1 MNFGDEIMAVKTKKK
16 HKTLKKV
23 LCIILAILLLLV
35 CAKTIAVCW
44 HSSPKNIEQ
53 YETDNRYIA
62 NGNAPFVS
70 AHRCGGGI
78 MPEESMMAFE
88 NCVTNPDF
96 NVDVFEFD
104 LHITKDKQLVLLH
117 DDTLD
122 RTTDSLEVF
131 GVEEAKPEDYTYDEL
146 RTLNIGA
153 KFVDED
159 GNMPYADLH
168 GEAVPDNLK
177 IVKVDD
183 ILDYLEQHGHYD
195 YIIEIKNGD
204 QLGKKGVDILY
215 NVLLERNLL
224 DRVIFGTFNEEVSLY
239 VDAHHPDLKRSA
251 TINEVLEFYGAAI
264 RNDEHFDVNYIAL
277 QIPYNMPY
285 RMIVNLGTARVI
297 NYAHKHNIAVQYW
310 TINKKSELKY
320 LSSIGSDCIMSD
332 YPDELYSI
340 IHENDSIIQE

>member
-1 MNFGDEIMAVKTKKK
+1 MAAKTETKTKKHIGRK
-16 HKTLKKV
+16 I
-23 LCIILAILLLLV
+23 LCVILSILLILV
-35 CAKTIAVCW
+35 IGKTIAVCW
-44 HSSPKNIEQ
+44 HSSPKSIE
-53 YETDNRYIA
+53 YFETDNRYIA

-88 NCVTNPDF
+88 NCVSNPEF

-104 LHITKDKQLVLLH
+104 LHITKDEQLVLLH

-122 RTTDSLEVF
+122 RTTDSAEVF

-146 RTLNIGA
+146 RKLNIGA
-153 KFVDED
+153 KFEDEN

-168 GEAVPDNLK
+168 GDAVPDTLK

-183 ILDYLEQHGHYD
+183 LLDYLMAHGDYD
-195 YIIEIKNGD
+195 YIIEIKNSEE
-204 QLGKKGVDILY
+204 LGKKGVDILY
-215 NVLLERNLL
+215 NILLERNLL
-224 DRVIFGTFNEEVSLY
+224 DKVIFGTFNEEVSLY
-239 VDAHHPDLKRSA
+239 VDEKHPDLKRSA
-251 TINEVLEFYGAAI
+251 TINEVLDFYKAAMTD
-264 RNDEHFDVNYIAL
+264 RKDFEVNYIAL

-285 RMIVNLGTARVI
+285 RMIVNLGTAKVI

-310 TINKKSELKY
+310 TINKKSELRY

-340 IHENDSIIQE
+340 IHSK

>member
-1 MNFGDEIMAVKTKKK
+1 MKTAVKEKK
-16 HKTLKKV
+16 HTGRKV
-23 LCIILAILLLLV
+23 LCIILAIILV
-35 CAKTIAVCW
+35 FVGIKAVAICW
-44 HSSPKNIEQ
+44 HSSPKSIEH

-62 NGNAPFVS
+62 SGNAPFVS

-88 NCVTNPDF
+88 NCVSNPDF

-104 LHITKDKQLVLLH
+104 LHITKDEQLVLLH

-153 KFVDED
+153 KFEDAD

-168 GEAVPDNLK
+168 FTDVPDTLK

-183 ILDYLEQHGHYD
+183 LLDYLMAHGDYD
-195 YIIEIKNGD
+195 YIIEIKNSEE
-204 QLGKKGVDILY
+204 LGKKGVDILY
-215 NVLLERNLL
+215 NILLERNLL
-224 DRVIFGTFNEEVSLY
+224 DKVIFGTFNEEVSLY
-239 VDAHHPDLKRSA
+239 VDEKHPDLKRSA
-251 TINEVLEFYGAAI
+251 TINEVLDFYKAAMS
-264 RNDEHFDVNYIAL
+264 DSKDFEAKYIAL

-285 RMIVNLGTARVI
+285 RMIVNLGTAKVI

-340 IHENDSIIQE
+340 IHEK

>member
-1 MNFGDEIMAVKTKKK
+1 MPTKTKKK
-16 HKTLKKV
+16 HKVLKRV
-23 LCIILAILLLLV
+23 LCIILAIILILV
-35 CAKTIAVCW
+35 GIKAVAVCW
-44 HSSPKNIEQ
+44 HSNPKNIES

-62 NGNAPFVS
+62 NGNAPFIS

-88 NCVTNPDF
+88 NCVTNANF

-104 LHITKDKQLVLLH
+104 LHITKDEKLVLLH

-153 KFVDED
+153 KFEDEN
-159 GNMPYADLH
+159 GNMPYADLK
-168 GEAVPDNLK
+168 GDAVPDTLK

-183 ILDYLEQHGHYD
+183 LLDYLEAQNKNYD
-195 YIIEIKNGD
+195 YIIEIKNAEE
-204 QLGKKGVDILY
+204 LGKKGVDILY
-215 NVLLERNLL
+215 NILLERNLL
-224 DRVIFGTFNEEVSLY
+224 DKVIFGTFNEEVSLY
-239 VDAHHPDLKRSA
+239 VDDNYPDLKRSA
-251 TINEVLEFYGAAI
+251 TINEVLDFYKAAMS
-264 RNDEHFDVNYIAL
+264 DEENFEAKYIAL

-285 RMIVNLGTARVI
+285 RMIVNLGTAKVI

-310 TINKKSELKY
+310 TINKEKELKY
-320 LSSIGSDCIMSD
+320 LSSIGADCIMSD
-332 YPDELYSI
+332 YPDLLYKT
-340 IHENDSIIQE
+340 IHEKD

>member
-1 MNFGDEIMAVKTKKK
+1 MPTKAKKK
-16 HKTLKKV
+16 HRVLKRV
-23 LCIILAILLLLV
+23 LCIILAILLIIV
-35 CAKTIAVCW
+35 AGKTVSICW
-44 HSSPKNIEQ
+44 HSNPKNIET

-62 NGNAPFVS
+62 SGNVPFVS

-104 LHITKDKQLVLLH
+104 LHITKDEQLVLLH

-122 RTTDSLEVF
+122 RTTNSLEVF
-131 GVEEAKPEDYTYDEL
+131 GVKEAKPEDYTYDEL
-146 RTLNIGA
+146 RRLNIGA
-153 KFVDED
+153 KFENEK
-159 GNMPYADLH
+159 GEMPYANLK
-168 GEAVPDNLK
+168 ESEVPDTLK

-183 ILDYLEQHGHYD
+183 LLDYLEGKGHFD
-195 YIIEIKNGD
+195 YIIEIKNGEE
-204 QLGKKGVDILY
+204 LGKKGVDILY
-215 NVLLERNLL
+215 NILLERNLL

-251 TINEVLEFYGAAI
+251 TINEVLDFYKAAMT
-264 RNDEHFDVNYIAL
+264 NEEYFDVNYIAL

-285 RMIVNLGTARVI
+285 RAIVNLGTAKVI

-310 TINKKSELKY
+310 TINKESELEY
-320 LSSIGSDCIMSD
+320 LASIGADCIMSD
-332 YPDELYSI
+332 YPDLLYKT
-340 IHENDSIIQE
+340 IHEK

>member
-1 MNFGDEIMAVKTKKK
+1 METVVKTKKK
-16 HKTLKKV
+16 KHILRKV
-23 LCIILAILLLLV
+23 LCVILAIILV
-35 CAKTIAVCW
+35 IAFEKVISVNW
-44 HSSPKNIEQ
+44 HSNPKNIVEYQ
-53 YETDNRYIA
+53 SDNRYIA
-62 NGNAPFVS
+62 TSGYPFVS

-88 NCVTNPDF
+88 NCVKNKDF

-104 LHITKDKQLVLLH
+104 LHITKDEQLVLLH

-146 RTLNIGA
+146 RKLNIGA
-153 KFVDED
+153 KFEDEN

-168 GEAVPDNLK
+168 GDDIPDTLK

-183 ILDYLEQHGHYD
+183 ILDYLMANGDYD

-204 QLGKKGVDILY
+204 ELGKKGVDILY
-215 NVLLERNLL
+215 QILYDRDLL
-224 DRVIFGTFNEEVSLY
+224 DKVIFGTFKEEVSFY
-239 VDAHHPDLKRSA
+239 VDEKHPDLKRSA
-251 TINEVLEFYGAAI
+251 TINEVLDFYKAAMTD
-264 RNDEHFDVNYIAL
+264 RKDFKVNYIAL

-285 RMIVNLGTARVI
+285 RMVVNLGTTRVI

-310 TINKKSELKY
+310 TINDENQLKY
-320 LSSIGSDCIMSD
+320 LSSIGADCIMSD
-332 YPDELYSI
+332 YPDKLYSI
-340 IHENDSIIQE
+340 IHE

>member
-1 MNFGDEIMAVKTKKK
+1 MPTKTKKK
-16 HKTLKKV
+16 HSVLKRV
-23 LCIILAILLLLV
+23 LCIILAILLIIV
-35 CAKTIAVCW
+35 AGKTVSICW
-44 HSSPKNIEQ
+44 HSDPKNIES

-104 LHITKDKQLVLLH
+104 LHITKDEQLVLLH

-122 RTTDSLEVF
+122 RTTNSLEVF

-146 RTLNIGA
+146 RRLNIGA
-153 KFVDED
+153 KFENEK
-159 GNMPYADLH
+159 GEMPYASLKED
-168 GEAVPDNLK
+168 EVPDTLK

-183 ILDYLEQHGHYD
+183 LLDYLEDKGHFD
-195 YIIEIKNGD
+195 YIIEIKNGEE
-204 QLGKKGVDILY
+204 LGKKGVDILY
-215 NVLLERNLL
+215 NILLERNLL

-251 TINEVLEFYGAAI
+251 TIYEVLAFYKAAMT
-264 RNDEHFDVNYIAL
+264 NQEYFDVNYIAL
-277 QIPYNMPY
+277 QIPYNLPY
-285 RMIVNLGTARVI
+285 RGIVNLGTAKVI

-310 TINKKSELKY
+310 TINKESELEY
-320 LSSIGSDCIMSD
+320 LASIGADCIMSD
-332 YPDELYSI
+332 YPDLLYKT
-340 IHENDSIIQE
+340 IHEK

>member
-1 MNFGDEIMAVKTKKK
+1 MPTKTKKK

-23 LCIILAILLLLV
+23 LCVILAIILIIAGAETV
-35 CAKTIAVCW
+35 AVCW
-44 HSSPKNIEQ
+44 HSNPKNIEN

-62 NGNAPFVS
+62 NENAPFVS

-88 NCVTNPDF
+88 NCVSNESF

-153 KFVDED
+153 KFVDEN
-159 GNMPYADLH
+159 GEMPYADLH

-183 ILDYLEQHGHYD
+183 ILDFLEAHGHYD
-195 YIIEIKNGD
+195 YIIEIKNGE

-215 NVLLERNLL
+215 NVLVERNLL

-251 TINEVLEFYGAAI
+251 TINEVLAFYRAAMT
-264 RNDEHFDVNYIAL
+264 NEEYFEPKYVAL

-285 RMIVNLGTARVI
+285 RMIVNLGTTKVI

-310 TINKKSELKY
+310 TINKENELEY
-320 LSSIGSDCIMSD
+320 LASIGADCIMSD
-332 YPDELYSI
+332 YPDLLYRI
-340 IHENDSIIQE
+340 IHEKD